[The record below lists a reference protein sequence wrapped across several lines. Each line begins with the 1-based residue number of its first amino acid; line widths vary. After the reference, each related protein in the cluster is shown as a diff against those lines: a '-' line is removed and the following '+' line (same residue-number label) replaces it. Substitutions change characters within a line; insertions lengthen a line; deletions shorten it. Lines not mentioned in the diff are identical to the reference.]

1 MPTLKDNQ
9 VLEYSF
15 TEEELV
21 VASSMTELQ
30 TQYLQ
35 TMLVLE
41 IQQKNNLSYSPT
53 EGEAAKD
60 IYIFGQE
67 YHRGRV
73 ELLQHLLNVSEDN
86 REKQLLL
93 YQQSVEAQQQDEG

>member
-1 MPTLKDNQ
+1 MPILKDNQ

-15 TEEELV
+15 TEEELII
-21 VASSMTELQ
+21 ASSMTELQ

-53 EGEAAKD
+53 EGEVAKD

-73 ELLQHLLNVSEDN
+73 ELLQHLLDVSEDN
-86 REKQLLL
+86 REKQRLL
-93 YQQSVEAQQQDEG
+93 YQQTVEAQQQDEG